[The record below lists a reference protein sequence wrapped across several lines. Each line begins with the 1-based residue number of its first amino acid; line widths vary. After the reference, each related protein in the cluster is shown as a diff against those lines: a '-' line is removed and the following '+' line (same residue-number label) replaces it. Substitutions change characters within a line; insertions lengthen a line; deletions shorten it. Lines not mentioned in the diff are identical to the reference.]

1 MNSQRHNDELRRMYD
16 LRRTANVHI
25 KKRRLEEIYRAI
37 PEYKALDDTMPDIA
51 MEKAQAI
58 LHGEDISHNSR
69 LSLGAIDEKKRR
81 LLTDNGYPPDYLD
94 PIYTCPDCR
103 DTGYIGSARCHCYK
117 EAFMDMLC
125 REYKINKVSFS
136 DFNINYYP
144 DDYIDETNETTPREN
159 IIKVLNTCNEY
170 IRTFKHHADNLLIY
184 GHSGVGKT
192 FLTHC
197 IAKELLDNGY
207 SVMYLTSY
215 ELFAILETKVFRTG
229 EMDALSEDV
238 VSLLHTCDLLII
250 DDLGTERINKFT
262 ETQLYECI
270 QERLRNEHSTI
281 ISTNLSFED
290 IKNNYSER
298 ILSRL
303 LGYYK
308 LIKIIGRDIRIKK
321 ALDENGGKK

>member
-1 MNSQRHNDELRRMYD
+1 MISQRHNDELRRMYD

-144 DDYIDETNETTPREN
+144 DDYIDETNENINEETVDEAYEKEIEAEKLVEFEFNGQSSKDFGVIVTTIEN
-159 IIKVLNTCNEY
+159 NNINQQNQSSKIYVTTDNKPKKKKFNLNLTKE
-170 IRTFKHHADNLLIY
+170 FK
-184 GHSGVGKT
+184 
-192 FLTHC
+192 
-197 IAKELLDNGY
+197 IA
-207 SVMYLTSY
+207 
-215 ELFAILETKVFRTG
+215 
-229 EMDALSEDV
+229 
-238 VSLLHTCDLLII
+238 LLII
-250 DDLGTERINKFT
+250 VILFVFVLILDLLPSLF
-262 ETQLYECI
+262 
-270 QERLRNEHSTI
+270 
-281 ISTNLSFED
+281 
-290 IKNNYSER
+290 
-298 ILSRL
+298 
-303 LGYYK
+303 
-308 LIKIIGRDIRIKK
+308 
-321 ALDENGGKK
+321 